1 MSDQTPDTET
11 ASTPAPEAPAEPARP
26 RRSFG
31 GWVRLV
37 SRSLVLILA
46 CALTLFWIY
55 TFHVIGGQADA
66 SGDGLEWAAAVPLTL
81 AFVLLTFPAL
91 VIGLFG
97 RALFLGLLIAVAATA
112 VNAWIWLDLLAEF
125 HG

>member
-1 MSDQTPDTET
+1 L
-11 ASTPAPEAPAEPARP
+11 R
-26 RRSFG
+26 
-31 GWVRLV
+31 GWIRLL
-37 SRSLVLILA
+37 SRSLVLVLA

-55 TFHVIGGQADA
+55 TFQAIGGQASA
-66 SGDGLEWAAAVPLTL
+66 SGDGLEWAVAVPLTL

-97 RALFLGLLIAVAATA
+97 RPLFLGLLITAAAIA
-112 VNAWIWLDLLAEF
+112 VNAWIWLDVLAEF